1 MLNWIRSSAPAV
13 LACGLFAFQPCFGRQ
28 FRSTVAPPTLKIRL
42 LTGLSTYTAKKGTPF
57 TAVAIAPYEVNG
69 RVFIPRGSLICGTV
83 RKVQRVRFG
92 LVHERAALALDFDHY
107 ELPDGD
113 KLPLNA
119 QLASVDNARERVQPD
134 GTIKG
139 ILAARTP
146 NGLIN
151 GFWYRPD
158 FSLFY
163 RSLIGLTGATD
174 QLASKFNMGP
184 IGAAA
189 FIALHCTLLRFP
201 DPEIRLPP
209 GTDMALNVTIDASQA
224 LSFMPE
230 PLAAVP
236 DALTDLVNRYPR
248 EITRTDLRPA
258 QDIINLVFVCPRH
271 ELVQAFRDAGWFPSD
286 RVTLRTFS
294 RVYSSFSAMQTYRT
308 APVSKLWYR
317 GRDPDFVFQKSFNT
331 VSKRHHI
338 RIWSAGTFDGQEIW
352 LGAATHDTGVTFRP
366 TAFEFQ
372 HKIDSDIDVERAKI
386 VNDLLFAGCSSAV
399 GYMQPSATS
408 GGKEDSGIITDQR
421 LAVLFLSP
429 CTDDQRYSSP
439 NGLKTPAT
447 WIVRLSR
454 RLILESRNYII
465 REQPYYWGYQ
475 MLRWHRLPLSGPRPP
490 ANDPAAVSEMETA
503 QGDTTP
509 TNPSGSAHRMQRS
522 IE

>member
-1 MLNWIRSSAPAV
+1 MRNRFGNAASA
-13 LACGLFAFQPCFGRQ
+13 LLMCSLFVFEPCFGRQ
-28 FRSTVAPPTLKIRL
+28 LRPTIAAPTLKIRL
-42 LTGLSTYTAKKGTPF
+42 LTGLSTYTAKAGAPF
-57 TAVAIAPYEVNG
+57 TAVVIAPYARNG
-69 RVFIPRGSLICGTV
+69 RILIPRGSLICGTV
-83 RKVQRVRFG
+83 RKSQRVRFG
-92 LVHERAALALDFDHY
+92 LVHERASLSLNFDHY

-113 KLPLNA
+113 KFPLNA
-119 QLASVDNARERVQPD
+119 QLASVDNAREQMKPD

-139 ILAARTP
+139 ILAARNP

-174 QLASKFNMGP
+174 QLASKFDMGP
-184 IGAAA
+184 IGAAV

-209 GTDMALNVTIDASQA
+209 GTDMALNVTLDASQVP
-224 LSFMPE
+224 SFAPD
-230 PLAAVP
+230 PVAAVP
-236 DALTDLVNRYPR
+236 DSLASFVDRQPR

-258 QDIINLVFVCPRH
+258 QDIINFVFLCSRH
-271 ELVQAFRDAGWFPSD
+271 ELMQAFRDAGWFPSD

-317 GRDPDFVFQKSFNT
+317 GHDPDLVFQKSFNT

-338 RIWSAGTFDGQEIW
+338 RIWSAGKFDGKEIW

-366 TAFEFQ
+366 TALEFQ
-372 HKIDSDIDVERAKI
+372 HKIDADIDHERAKI

-399 GYMQPSATS
+399 GYVQPSTAV
-408 GGKEDSGIITDQR
+408 GGKQDNGINTDQR
-421 LAVLFLSP
+421 IAVLFLSP
-429 CTDDQRYSSP
+429 CTDDQRYPGP

-447 WIVRLSR
+447 WMVRLSR
-454 RLILESRNYII
+454 RLILESRNYLV

-475 MLRWHRLPLSGPRPP
+475 ILRWHRWPLSSPP
-490 ANDPAAVSEMETA
+490 PTADGSESIPETETA

-509 TNPSGSAHRMQRS
+509 GGSPASHNKRQRS

>member
-1 MLNWIRSSAPAV
+1 MLNRIRFSAPAL
-13 LACGLFAFQPCFGRQ
+13 LACGLFALQPCFGRQ
-28 FRSTVAPPTLKIRL
+28 FRSTIAAPTLKIRL
-42 LTGLSTYTAKKGTPF
+42 LTGLSTYTAKRGTPF
-57 TAVAIAPYEVNG
+57 TAVAIAPFEENG
-69 RVFIPRGSLICGTV
+69 RVLIPRGSLICGTV

-113 KLPLNA
+113 KFPLSA
-119 QLASVDNARERVQPD
+119 RLASVDNARERMKPD
-134 GTIKG
+134 GTIQG

-174 QLASKFNMGP
+174 QLVIKFDMGP

-189 FIALHCTLLRFP
+189 FIALHCTMLRFP
-201 DPEIRLPP
+201 DPEIRLPA
-209 GTDMALNVTIDASQA
+209 GTDMALDVAIDASQVP
-224 LSFMPE
+224 SFAPE
-230 PLAAVP
+230 PVAVIPDGLATFI
-236 DALTDLVNRYPR
+236 DRQPR

-258 QDIINLVFVCPRH
+258 QDIINFVFVCSRH

-317 GRDPDFVFQKSFNT
+317 GQDPDLVFQKSFNT

-338 RIWSAGTFDGQEIW
+338 RIWSAGTFEGKEIW

-372 HKIDSDIDVERAKI
+372 HKIDSDIDGERAKI

-399 GYMQPSATS
+399 GYVQPSPNI
-408 GGKEDSGIITDQR
+408 GGKQGSVISTDER

-429 CTDDQRYSSP
+429 CTDDQRYPGP

-447 WIVRLSR
+447 WIVRMSR
-454 RLILESRNYII
+454 RLSLESRNYLV
-465 REQPYYWGYQ
+465 REQPYYGGSQ
-475 MLRWHRLPLSGPRPP
+475 FLRWHRLPFSGPPP
-490 ANDPAAVSEMETA
+490 AANDPATIPEVETA

-509 TNPSGSAHRMQRS
+509 GTPTGPSHKMRRS

>member
-1 MLNWIRSSAPAV
+1 MPNRLRNAAPTL
-13 LACGLFAFQPCFGRQ
+13 LACGLFVLQPCFGRQ
-28 FRSTVAPPTLKIRL
+28 LRPAVTSSTLKIRL
-42 LTGLSTYTAKKGTPF
+42 LTGLSTYTAKPGAPF
-57 TAVAIAPYEVNG
+57 TAIVIAPYEKNG
-69 RVFIPRGSLICGTV
+69 RVLIPRGSLICGTV
-83 RKVQRVRFG
+83 RKSQRVRFG
-92 LVHERAALALDFDHY
+92 LVHERAALSLNFDHY

-113 KLPLNA
+113 KFPLTA
-119 QLASVDNARERVQPD
+119 QLASVDNAREQMKPD
-134 GTIKG
+134 GTIQG
-139 ILAARTP
+139 ILAARNP

-174 QLASKFNMGP
+174 QLASKFDMGP

-209 GTDMALNVTIDASQA
+209 GTDMALDITLDASQVP
-224 LSFMPE
+224 SFTPE
-230 PLAAVP
+230 APAAVP
-236 DALTDLVNRYPR
+236 ESLASFVDRQPR

-258 QDIINLVFVCPRH
+258 QDIINLVFVCSRH
-271 ELVQAFRDAGWFPSD
+271 ELIQAFRDAGWFPSD

-294 RVYSSFSAMQTYRT
+294 RVYSSFSAMQTYHT

-317 GRDPDFVFQKSFNT
+317 GHEPDFVFQKSFNT

-338 RIWSAGTFDGQEIW
+338 RIWSAGTFDGKEIW
-352 LGAATHDTGVTFRP
+352 LGAATHDTGVTFRA

-372 HKIDSDIDVERAKI
+372 HKIDSEIDFERAKI

-399 GYMQPSATS
+399 GYVQPAAERQDT
-408 GGKEDSGIITDQR
+408 GITTDQR
-421 LAVLFLSP
+421 IAVLFLNP
-429 CTDDQRYSSP
+429 CTDDQRYPGP

-454 RLILESRNYII
+454 RLVLESRNYLV

-475 MLRWHRLPLSGPRPP
+475 ILRWRRWPFSSSPSTGS
-490 ANDPAAVSEMETA
+490 PAAAPETETA
-503 QGDTTP
+503 QGDTMPVGPPVSLNKT
-509 TNPSGSAHRMQRS
+509 QRS